1 MEQGNRKRR
10 CPSERRLT
18 ALTHQQR
25 RRSRKTAGKEQHQRS
40 TRVSPAGNAAAA
52 PPHHNGDARSP
63 RIPPAWTSRLCS
75 LHPNLQATATTT
87 CPPGQA
93 KEKAS
98 PAGSEEPRP
107 NEAARVMMQKTARD
121 QGFGNWLLQVTTNN
135 RSGGAYEGATRTTG
149 LPKPAAKMAARPEP
163 AATMAPAAT
172 YRSQVRPWRQQRQDE
187 RQQRRQGL
195 QRKRRRRSVA
205 TEAAGMQVGLLATPT
220 AEPTEVQEDMA
231 RDTSC
236 LLLLKDDVRFTR
248 RAVSVVGGPS

>member
-10 CPSERRLT
+10 CRSERRLT

-25 RRSRKTAGKEQHQRS
+25 RRSRKTTGKEQHQRS

-52 PPHHNGDARSP
+52 PPHHHGDARSP

-75 LHPNLQATATTT
+75 LHPNLQVAATTT

-93 KEKAS
+93 KEEAN
-98 PAGSEEPRP
+98 PAGSEEPWP
-107 NEAARVMMQKTARD
+107 NEAARVMMQKAARD
-121 QGFGNWLLQVTTNN
+121 QGFTNWLLQVATNN
-135 RSGGAYEGATRTTG
+135 RSGGAHKGATRTTG
-149 LPKPAAKMAARPEP
+149 LPKPAAKMAAIPEP
-163 AATMAPAAT
+163 AATTAPAAT
-172 YRSQVRPWRQQRQDE
+172 YRSQ
-187 RQQRRQGL
+187 
-195 QRKRRRRSVA
+195 
-205 TEAAGMQVGLLATPT
+205 AAAMQVGLLATPT